1 VNTVIVAMR
10 CDFCQ
15 RRDFASQPW
24 LSADY
29 VQNQR
34 SGASLT
40 PILTLQ
46 NGGIQCQGL
55 NRQ

>member
-10 CDFCQ
+10 CDFFE

-46 NGGIQCQGL
+46 L
-55 NRQ
+55 MAAFSARV